1 MVITALVLMCHV
13 LGPTDS
19 LTPATPSNLDTGNAP
34 KCEPVVVT
42 DSDRTPGLTML
53 GCMLSQPA
61 IAQWKTAHPLY
72 KSDEWRIADVKCIA
86 TDQPLDIGRAI

>member
-19 LTPATPSNLDTGNAP
+19 LTPSNLDTHTAP

-53 GCMLSQPA
+53 GCMVSQAA
-61 IAQWKTAHPLY
+61 IAQWKMNHQLY
-72 KSDEWRIADVKCIA
+72 KGDEWRIADVKCIA
-86 TDQPLDIGRAI
+86 SEQPIVLGREI